1 MSVWEQNSLSVNI
14 STPVVLGSSFIAS
27 YVEAVS
33 GYTHTTSAEHG
44 FDSAQIDLS
53 LGDEGIADWLEH
65 GLGRDVSVFNAAG
78 TEVWSGMVD
87 TVSIRHGVRSI
98 MLGPVSEVSNR
109 IAVLF
114 SEADPTADPPVTGLS
129 TITTYAEDDVSQAA
143 YGVWELITSGG
154 SRTRV
159 SANQVRD
166 AEIVQRASPQRTKE
180 LTTGGA
186 LPSITLGCLGYW
198 AWLKAFTYND
208 PENVSTTVSGKVLR
222 VLAEE
227 AAGNAVLSTD
237 YGLIGD
243 NDVLVTKVEDDYRKG
258 IDVIKDVVK
267 MGDENYDRWLFG
279 VWANRQAKFDIVPET
294 IRYVNRTGDLDV
306 IEERKGGEL
315 MPWDVVA
322 GEWLAWPDLIAG
334 VPLPHTRAE
343 LYDDIRCVLIERV
356 TFTAPYDLS
365 VNGQR
370 ITTSPQAFAQ
380 LGLGA

>member
-1 MSVWEQNSLSVNI
+1 MSVWGQDSLAVNVG
-14 STPVVLGSSFIAS
+14 TPVVLGGSSIAS
-27 YVEAVS
+27 YVDDVS
-33 GYTHTTSAEHG
+33 GYSHTTSVEHG

-53 LGDEGIADWLEH
+53 LGDDEIADWLEH

-78 TEVWSGMVD
+78 TEVWSGIVD
-87 TVSIRHGVRSI
+87 TVSIRHGHRSI
-98 MLGPVSEVSNR
+98 VIGPVSEVANR

-129 TITTYAEDDVSQAA
+129 TITTYAEDAASQAA
-143 YGVWELITSGG
+143 YGAWELITSGG

-166 AEIVQRASPQRTKE
+166 AELVQRSTPQRTKE
-180 LTTGGA
+180 LATGGA

-279 VWANRQAKFDIVPET
+279 VWANRQARFDIVPDT
-294 IRYVNRTGDLDV
+294 IKYVNRTGDLDV
-306 IEERKGGEL
+306 IEFRQGGEI

-322 GEWLAWPDLIAG
+322 GEWMAWPDLVAG

-370 ITTSPQAFAQ
+370 ITTSAQAFAQ
-380 LGLGA
+380 LGLGS